1 MVLSSYT
8 NGSGEYTF
16 ELGTLKKTPAEE
28 LPERT
33 VLTMGAQY
41 LDDQLRSAVV
51 DFNRKSDTYRI
62 TLVDYSVYNTTE
74 DYTLGTKQMEM
85 DVVSGNCPDIISLS
99 GAKVDKYIGKGVLAN
114 LSDLMK
120 KDEEISEEDL
130 LSGPLQGFMKDGKL
144 YGMPFSFGLQTLYGS
159 AKLFGDKTSW
169 TTQEMAEIIG
179 GLDEDVQVLSYS
191 TRSNFLT
198 MMLYNNLTSFVDYE
212 KATCS
217 FDSDAFKG
225 LLQAAAHLP
234 ADPEEDSNGGE
245 VAFASDYDEMQ
256 QLQQGDTLLS
266 TGYIYGSYE
275 IKNFLNLYVK
285 ENGII
290 NIGYPAD
297 SGSGAVLSVDNALAI
312 SDKCK
317 HKDGAWAFVKSTLTD
332 EFQQNQWNMPVTLS
346 AFDAMMEKAREPG
359 VLYGQW
365 REGLCGSQGLYRRY
379 GVQASGDHGRTG
391 SGV

>member
-1 MVLSSYT
+1 
-8 NGSGEYTF
+8 
-16 ELGTLKKTPAEE
+16 
-28 LPERT
+28 
-33 VLTMGAQY
+33 
-41 LDDQLRSAVV
+41 
-51 DFNRKSDTYRI
+51 
-62 TLVDYSVYNTTE
+62 
-74 DYTLGTKQMEM
+74 
-85 DVVSGNCPDIISLS
+85 
-99 GAKVDKYIGKGVLAN
+99 
-114 LSDLMK
+114 
-120 KDEEISEEDL
+120 
-130 LSGPLQGFMKDGKL
+130 MKDGKL

-346 AFDAMMEKAREPG
+346 AFDAMMEKAREPEYYMDNG
-359 VLYGQW
+359 EKVYVDPKAYIGDTEYKLPEITDAQ
-365 REGLCGSQGLYRRY
+365 
-379 GVQASGDHGRTG
+379 VQEFKDYINNASRVMTTYDSDLMDIVTEEAEAFFAGDKSVDETADLIQSRASIYLGETG
-391 SGV
+391 